1 MKKLLSFI
9 LIFLPFF
16 AFSQHVVIEKKNYKS
31 YLDTIIKQPIVV
43 SYKLYNGGGDCSRE
57 KFRFKNDTKYKT
69 ATDLDYARSGYD
81 KGHLANAEDFAYN
94 CELDEL
100 TFRYYNCWPQTTILN
115 RGSWKQIET
124 SVREMSK
131 SDTITVVCYGSDFVP
146 SNRLM
151 IPTYCYKIVYK
162 KGKFVVGYQFNQR
175 GEVKQVPEEFI
186 SKKLKSVIGF
196 KLD

>member
-1 MKKLLSFI
+1 MKKLLAF
-9 LIFLPFF
+9 LFIFLPFF
-16 AFSQHVVIEKKNYKS
+16 AFSQHVVIEKKNYTS
-31 YLDTIIKQPIVV
+31 YLDTILKQPIVV
-43 SYKLYNGGGDCSRE
+43 KYQLYNGGGDCSRD

-69 ATDLDYARSGYD
+69 ATDQDYAKSGYD

-100 TFRYYNCWPQTTILN
+100 TFRYYNCWPQTTSLN

-131 SDTITVVCYGSDFVP
+131 TDTITVVCYGSDFVP
-146 SNRLM
+146 SNKLM

-175 GEVKQVPEEFI
+175 GEVKEVPEEFI
-186 SKKLKSVIGF
+186 SKKLKSVVGF